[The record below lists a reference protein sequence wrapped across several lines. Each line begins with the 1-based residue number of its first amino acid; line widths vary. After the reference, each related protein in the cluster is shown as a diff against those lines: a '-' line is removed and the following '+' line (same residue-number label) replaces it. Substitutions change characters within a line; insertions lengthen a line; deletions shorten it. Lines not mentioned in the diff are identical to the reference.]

1 MANSTTSSPGGDGSR
16 KAAGSLPIP
25 SSRRGIKGFFNE
37 VNREMR
43 KVSWPSVHETNRLT
57 GVVLALCVAMAAILT
72 GMGYFFD
79 TLVRLI
85 TKGTI

>member
-1 MANSTTSSPGGDGSR
+1 M
-16 KAAGSLPIP
+16 P
-25 SSRRGIKGFFNE
+25 SSRRGIKGFINE

-43 KVSWPSVHETNRLT
+43 KVSWPSVQETNRLS
-57 GVVLALCVAMAAILT
+57 GVVLALCVAMAVILT
-72 GMGYFFD
+72 GMGYVFD